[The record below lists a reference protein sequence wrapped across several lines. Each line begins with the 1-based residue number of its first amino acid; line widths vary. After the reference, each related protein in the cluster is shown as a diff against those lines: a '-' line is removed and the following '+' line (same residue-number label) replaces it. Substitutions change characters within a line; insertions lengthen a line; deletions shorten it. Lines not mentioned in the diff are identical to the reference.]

1 MNMIHG
7 RPMFAKV
14 CIEGHLIVDFTC
26 DDQMRIKFWS
36 FTIRKPIELIP
47 RSTIAIQQDQMM
59 IEKLSKNITYSGLTR
74 EIMNFLRLCAIL
86 DPMQEIMSRSKSY
99 GFTPRDSLKHVVQ
112 SKWQRMQQANNGP
125 INNNSI
131 NNNNNNNGKLLIFL
145 FRIVY
150 SDYLVVFLFVEF
162 VTIIF

>member
-1 MNMIHG
+1 MNMVHG

-14 CIEGHLIVDFTC
+14 CIEGHLIVDFIYN
-26 DDQMRIKFWS
+26 DQMRIKNWI

-99 GFTPRDSLKHVVQ
+99 GLSPRESLKSVLHN
-112 SKWQRMQQANNGP
+112 KWQRIQQQQQQQITP
-125 INNNSI
+125 ITTTSNIGNSI
-131 NNNNNNNGKLLIFL
+131 INGKTKNFYFL
-145 FRIVY
+145 SKRKKTKNTSI
-150 SDYLVVFLFVEF
+150 L
-162 VTIIF
+162 